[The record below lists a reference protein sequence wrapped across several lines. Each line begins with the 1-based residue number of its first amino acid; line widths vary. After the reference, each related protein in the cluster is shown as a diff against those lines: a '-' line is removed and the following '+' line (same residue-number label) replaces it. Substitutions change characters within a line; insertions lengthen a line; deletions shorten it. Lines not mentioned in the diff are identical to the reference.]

1 MFYTRRATVAND
13 RPESYTLD
21 MTKKNTLFKP
31 WLANIQQRVEEKLDA
46 HLHFEQPDLVI
57 EAMRYSTLG
66 GGKRLRSALIYAI
79 AEAFNKPYESVDDFA
94 CAIEMIHAYS
104 LIHDDLPAMDDD
116 DLRRGK
122 PSCHKQFDEATAI
135 LAGDALQ
142 TRAFEI
148 LAESKH
154 LSADV
159 ALHAIKTLAHN
170 AGAQGMILGQSIDL
184 QSENKSINIE
194 ELTRLHTC
202 KTGALFGASANLASY
217 EGTLPPQRWG
227 LMTFALEL
235 GLAFQIQDDILDVTQ
250 DSETLGK
257 PQGSD
262 AEANKST
269 FVTLLGLKKAQQAQK
284 ETYQKAMD
292 ALDSFSAPGNTHY
305 LKALAEWLIQR
316 TH

>member
-1 MFYTRRATVAND
+1 MVAND
-13 RPESYTLD
+13 KAEGYTPD
-21 MTKKNTLFKP
+21 MTDENNLFRP
-31 WLANIQQRVEEKLDA
+31 WLANIQQRVEAKLDA
-46 HLHFEQPDLVI
+46 HLCFEQPDSVI

-79 AEAFNKPYESVDDFA
+79 AEAFQKPYESVDDLA

-142 TRAFEI
+142 ARAFEI
-148 LAESKH
+148 LAESKQINPD
-154 LSADV
+154 S
-159 ALHAIKTLAHN
+159 ALHAIKTLAHS

-184 QSENKSINIE
+184 QSEHKQLTLE
-194 ELTRLHTC
+194 ELTQLHTC
-202 KTGALFGASANLASY
+202 KTGALFEASANLASY
-217 EGTLPPQRWG
+217 EGTLPAQRWG
-227 LMTFALEL
+227 LITFARKL

-250 DSETLGK
+250 DSKTLGK

-262 AEANKST
+262 EAAQKST
-269 FVTLLGLKKAQQAQK
+269 FVRLLGLEKAKQAQLN
-284 ETYQKAMD
+284 TYQEAMN
-292 ALDSFSAPGNTHY
+292 ALESFKAPGNIIY